1 MGKKLR
7 SFYVILLLVFLFGIT
22 GISSAQDN
30 KSSIASASSLEIVK
44 KKVKQSIEVIYK
56 EIEAVEKKLSAPNLP
71 GEDKP
76 GLEKSKKGLEAA
88 LANLKSPKNDTAG
101 FLGLLGAPLSGS
113 AIYLWGFL
121 WAIWVGWIFSTVG
134 AFGGIMAG
142 VGHITIFGLG
152 DYAKSFGKGTPINK
166 LITDSTRVS
175 NQWLVGLAAFISAIN
190 YYKMGRL
197 VLPLGICLGIGSVAA
212 SYSIPVLTAGQVSF
226 KSYMGYFGLCVLLL
240 GIFLTYKITPRGQ
253 RSQKAAKKAA
263 QEFEKAKGKASEQGV
278 KVIEGSYAGMIVA
291 LIITLIGALWGNLMR
306 SMQWYAL
313 IVVACGVVLGFIIA
327 RGKVRFT
334 FYGVEFGFKGWIPIV
349 GGLLIAALASFLG
362 VGGGFLFVP
371 FLTAVAGLP
380 MFLVA
385 GTSGLAVLVGMI
397 VSIFTYMVAKQ
408 IPVHWSLIGAE
419 LVGIFVGAMIGPRTQ
434 KYLSDKALSIL
445 FIVLAFLVGI
455 RYTLKGFFP
464 DIYAATGL
472 P

>member
-1 MGKKLR
+1 MGTKLR
-7 SFYVILLLVFLFGIT
+7 IFPVILFFVLSMGLAST
-22 GISSAQDN
+22 SSAQEN
-30 KSSIASASSLEIVK
+30 NPGLASSSSSDVVK
-44 KKVKQSIEVIYK
+44 QKVKESLELAPKKIADIDKALGATDLPNE
-56 EIEAVEKKLSAPNLP
+56 EKLM
-71 GEDKP
+71 
-76 GLEKSKKGLEAA
+76 LEKEKKGLESA
-88 LANLKSPKNDTAG
+88 LSKLKNPKSSTPG
-101 FLGLLGAPLSGS
+101 YLGLLGAPLSGS
-113 AIYLWGFL
+113 TIYLWGFL

-152 DYAKSFGKGTPINK
+152 DYAKSFGKGMPINK
-166 LITDSTRVS
+166 LLTDSTRVS
-175 NQWLVGLAAFISAIN
+175 NQWLVGLAALISATN

-197 VLPLGICLGIGSVAA
+197 VLPLGVCLGIGSVAA
-212 SYSIPVLTAGQVSF
+212 SYSIPVLTAGQISF
-226 KSYMGYFGLCVLLL
+226 KAYMGYFGLCVLLL

-253 RSQKAAKKAA
+253 RSKQAAKQAA
-263 QEFEKAKGKASEQGV
+263 NEFEKAKGKATQQGV
-278 KVIEGSYAGMIVA
+278 EVIEGSYTGMIIA
-291 LIITLIGALWGNLMR
+291 LLVTLLGALWGNLIR
-306 SMQWYAL
+306 GMQWYAL
-313 IVVACGVVLGFIIA
+313 IVVAFGVILGFVIA

-334 FYGVEFGFKGWIPIV
+334 FYGVEFAFKGWIPIV
-349 GGLLIAALASFLG
+349 GGLCIAALASFLG

-408 IPVHWSLIGAE
+408 IPVQWSFIGAE
-419 LVGIFVGAMIGPRTQ
+419 LVGIFIGAMIGPRTQ

-445 FIVLAFLVGI
+445 FIVLAFLVGV